1 MTLQARLDAAQA
13 RSVKLYLHRQALEA
27 QAQRL
32 HVDRMQCDQELV
44 RLDGEI
50 DSLIAQMADEKVE
63 AV

>member
-1 MTLQARLDAAQA
+1 MTLQARLDAAQS

-32 HVDRMQCDQELV
+32 NVDRLQCDQELV